1 MDCSPPGSSVHGI
14 SQARILEWVAISSS
28 RGSSWPRDG
37 TQDRKSTRLNSSHTE
52 PDMTQWLTHT
62 RQRSTEMNTSLS
74 GSKLMLCAPSP
85 TVSIQIAVQQQ
96 GDHAL
101 SGLWF
106 GIMQIN
112 QVLIR
117 GSKRGRKINLI
128 LLKVLMERK
137 IQVFCSF
144 SLMFFFPT
152 LYSCP
157 FFFFSSCIKILYQN
171 YLL

>member
-1 MDCSPPGSSVHGI
+1 
-14 SQARILEWVAISSS
+14 
-28 RGSSWPRDG
+28 
-37 TQDRKSTRLNSSHTE
+37 
-52 PDMTQWLTHT
+52 
-62 RQRSTEMNTSLS
+62 MNTSLS

-157 FFFFSSCIKILYQN
+157 FFFFQAVSKSYIRIIFFKAGSNYNASLASHFLVPMFHRRDTKAQGSWIPSLEACSIWSCENKKLGV
-171 YLL
+171 LLGVLPCGHSGS